1 MSYGLEK
8 PYLEIIQPWEEY
20 GMSPVMDP
28 HGDFCAQIHLF
39 LHKALESKPFRIK
52 MDIFRYLDGEVISRF
67 GDFKLGIGIDHFI
80 QRLKHFGASKKF
92 IQQKLQEFA
101 RTGTAQGVYAPDVFV
116 VRKQDSHDRFSIPLI
131 VFEVISQNSREDDL
145 YFKTVFY
152 ETIGVKEYFIGE
164 GGINCG
170 TIIKAFRAVDNGFAK
185 ISPKANVFLS
195 TALGCKIPKNWQY
208 EGE

>member
-1 MSYGLEK
+1 MAYVLDK
-8 PYLEIIQPWEEY
+8 PYLEISQPWEEY
-20 GMSPVMDP
+20 GMSPVLDP
-28 HGDFCAQIHLF
+28 HGDFCLEISSF
-39 LHKALESKPFRIK
+39 LRQKLKGKSVRIK

-80 QRLKHFGASKKF
+80 QRLKHFGASRKF

-116 VRKQDSHDRFSIPLI
+116 VRKQDSHDRFSIPLV

-170 TIIKAFRAVDNGFAK
+170 TMIKAFRAVDNEFAK
-185 ISPKANVFLS
+185 ISPKANAFASL
-195 TALGCKIPKNWQY
+195 ALGCKLPKDWQY

>member
-1 MSYGLEK
+1 MAYALDK
-8 PYLEIIQPWEEY
+8 PYLEISQPWEEY
-20 GMSPVMDP
+20 GMSPVLDP

-39 LHKALESKPFRIK
+39 LHEALRGKPFRIK

-67 GDFKLGIGIDHFI
+67 GDFKLGIGIDPFI

-116 VRKQDSHDRFSIPLI
+116 VRKEDSHDRFSIPLV

-170 TIIKAFRAVDNGFAK
+170 TIIKAFRAVDNEFAK

-208 EGE
+208 DEG